1 MFLFCKKV
9 ILFLLIQQLR
19 KSPGKSW
26 NFDESPEIILKLWC
40 KKSEKKWK
48 KVLGSPGILITF
60 LVGTMQWMR
69 CDRTHMHPRTPVFMN
84 AIVTRAKVS
93 LYDEF
98 KNLFYSFPSILITN
112 SLIVF
117 FYKRSMRYPSVAF
130 TCFCLLLFKRSKL
143 KSIM

>member
-40 KKSEKKWK
+40 KKFGKKWK
-48 KVLGSPGILITF
+48 KALGSPGILITF
-60 LVGTMQWMR
+60 FGRNDAMNDVWLFSHAP
-69 CDRTHMHPRTPVFMN
+69 THASFYQCYCYTCE
-84 AIVTRAKVS
+84 S
-93 LYDEF
+93 
-98 KNLFYSFPSILITN
+98 LFYSFPSILITN

-130 TCFCLLLFKRSKL
+130 TCFCLLLFKRLKL